1 MVAVVQKDRVRMQGL
16 ITDNLFASPEFCLI
30 LAIGRRLRM
39 AQLGSEAF
47 AILLGLLAF
56 PLALILTK
64 FFMAFN
70 SSRGIFGIDVHK
82 KERPKIP
89 EMCGASIPITLLVL
103 SAIYGLITQG
113 QQLQMMAFAAVV
125 ASAAVVGAVD
135 DLRRMRG
142 YYKPLLGLLCGLPIV
157 ALGLLYPGSV
167 YNPTLRVPLF
177 GGFHL
182 PVIYLLT
189 IPVAISVTTNTA
201 NMLDP
206 LNGVMAGGVAILT
219 GGLLVGLLAKS
230 SEPLP
235 VFLAAIV
242 LFACLG
248 FFYFNRYPSRAFA
261 GNVAQLAVGG
271 AVGAFAILGRIEIAT
286 IVAMFPQIQ
295 NSFFF
300 LSRIRR
306 FAEHRD
312 IAAKPTRILD
322 DGRLASSANPRAP
335 LTLVRTIL
343 ADNPLTEK
351 TIVSRIFV
359 LFLLSACLAAITIL
373 LT

>member
-1 MVAVVQKDRVRMQGL
+1 
-16 ITDNLFASPEFCLI
+16 
-30 LAIGRRLRM
+30 M
-39 AQLGSEAF
+39 AQLGSEA
-47 AILLGLLAF
+47 AAVLLGLSAF
-56 PLALILTK
+56 PLALVLTR

-89 EMCGASIPITLLVL
+89 EMCGVSIPITLLAL
-103 SAIYGLITQG
+103 SAVYGLTTNG
-113 QQLQMMAFAAVV
+113 QHLQAIAFAAVV
-125 ASAAVVGAVD
+125 ASTALIGAVD
-135 DLRRMRG
+135 DLKRMRG
-142 YYKPLLGLLCGLPIV
+142 YYKPLLGLLCGLPIIV
-157 ALGLLYPGSV
+157 LGLLYPDSV

-182 PVIYLLT
+182 PVIYPLT
-189 IPVAISVTTNTA
+189 IPVAITVTSNTV

-206 LNGVMAGGVAILT
+206 LNGVMAGGVAIMT
-219 GGLLVGLLAKS
+219 GGLLVGLLAKGA
-230 SEPLP
+230 EPLP
-235 VFLAAIV
+235 IFLTASV

-271 AVGAFAILGRIEIAT
+271 SVGAFAILGRMEIAT
-286 IVAMFPQIQ
+286 IVAMFPHVQ

-300 LSRIRR
+300 LTKIKR

-312 IAAKPTRILD
+312 IAAKPTRVLE
-322 DGRLASSANPRAP
+322 DGRLASSGSPSAP
-335 LTLVRTIL
+335 LTLVRTML
-343 ADNPLTEK
+343 VDGPLPEK
-351 TIVSRIFV
+351 RVVSRIFA
-359 LFLLSACLAAITIL
+359 LFLFSACLAAITIL